1 MARHEDYTTAVLKT
15 ENLRSNLWH
24 LIVCYKKAKNLIND
38 IETICRPH
46 TFNFLRQ
53 LFYFTK
59 NVGPN
64 YTVSVWNYV
73 IDA

>member
-1 MARHEDYTTAVLKT
+1 MVLKPYVGDA
-15 ENLRSNLWH
+15 H
-24 LIVCYKKAKNLIND
+24 L
-38 IETICRPH
+38 
-46 TFNFLRQ
+46 NFLRQ

-59 NVGPN
+59 IFGPN